1 MTTIKT
7 LTRQNY
13 EKNPKSPS
21 EIIFYKDET
30 DLVEIIAL
38 HLAKNLKENI
48 EITEKFLSLPNN
60 VDIYEV
66 EKDENTLYI
75 MRLD

>member
-38 HLAKNLKENI
+38 HLAKSFKDSI

-66 EKDENTLYI
+66 ETDKKILYI
-75 MRLD
+75 IKSN

>member
-1 MTTIKT
+1 MTTIKI

-13 EKNPKSPS
+13 EKNLKSPS
-21 EIIFYKDET
+21 EIVFYKDET